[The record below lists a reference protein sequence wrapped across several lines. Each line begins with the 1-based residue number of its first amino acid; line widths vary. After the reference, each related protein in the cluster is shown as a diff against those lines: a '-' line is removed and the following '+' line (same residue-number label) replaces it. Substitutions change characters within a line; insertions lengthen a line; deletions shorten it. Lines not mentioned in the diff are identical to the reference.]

1 MAEQPCI
8 REHRRRPKRVAE
20 WALARPF
27 EQRVGEE
34 KDPPS
39 GPHPA
44 VEYDKVLRR
53 LRGRLRQQ
61 EQSLLREIF
70 RAWVVLIGTTSN
82 CAWDRGGQRGRAII
96 LQARNPRR
104 GSIGKPLSKSSFRRG
119 SGAYYDAKNPDEQ
132 DSARRGHAATS
143 TIKRWQR
150 ARPTA
155 LESFLLG
162 LRCCC
167 WLRMRP
173 GPRQARPGA
182 RLAHSPRPAVRH
194 CSPHHDSTC

>member
-1 MAEQPCI
+1 MAEKPCI

-61 EQSLLREIF
+61 EQSLLS
-70 RAWVVLIGTTSN
+70 RALSRSVVLIGTTSN
-82 CAWDRGGQRGRAII
+82 CADRAVSAGEPLSFRPKSS
-96 LQARNPRR
+96 PRT
-104 GSIGKPLSKSSFRRG
+104 IGKPLSNSQTWPFRG
-119 SGAYYDAKNPDEQ
+119 DA
-132 DSARRGHAATS
+132 
-143 TIKRWQR
+143 
-150 ARPTA
+150 
-155 LESFLLG
+155 
-162 LRCCC
+162 C
-167 WLRMRP
+167 
-173 GPRQARPGA
+173 GP
-182 RLAHSPRPAVRH
+182 
-194 CSPHHDSTC
+194 